1 MDPLLRALSELGARV
16 RPAAPGR
23 SLPFRIEGPL
33 SAGTVT
39 LPGSVSSQFL
49 SGLLFA
55 LAGLPS
61 PSRVRVQGPQVSQP
75 YVEASLRV
83 LGAFGVRIQRGRGWY
98 GVPGNG
104 PFRPVPMEIP
114 ADASSAAYLFAGA
127 ALSGGTVR
135 VGPFPVAWPQADLAV
150 LPVLRAVGARVV
162 RRGNDWEVS
171 GGPLPLRPFRADL
184 DASPDLAPLLAVLAS
199 FGRGVSRLTGGAQ
212 LVHKESDRRRGTE
225 ALVRSLGA
233 RLRRSRE
240 EWAIQGPPSARKL
253 RRLTLSDHRR
263 PLLGGGGRP
272 RLTRALDARTGVR
285 RRQVLS
291 PVLPGPG
298 RPRGRRPSHR
308 AEGGGRLRMRF
319 GEALQV
325 TVFGSSHGPD
335 VGSVVEGLPAGL
347 PVDLTG
353 IQAELDR
360 RSPVGR
366 KLATRRAERDQLILA
381 QGVSGGRTT
390 GGPVV
395 GYVRNEDVRRGPYR
409 PLEDVPRPGHADYPA
424 RERYGG
430 SLDLSGG
437 GIFSGRMTVG
447 LVLAGALVRPVLTA
461 QGVSV
466 VAFTRSIHGI
476 SVPEAALSLP
486 LSALKA

>member
-1 MDPLLRALSELGARV
+1 MTPPRALAPGSEAGEVWRIVPGPLSGRLVGSGSKSYTHRALLAGLLGRGRMTIHHPLVSDDTAASLGVSRALGATVHERTDGPGLSWDLDASEALHPTRQTRRLWAGESGTTLRLFTPASTLPGTPVRWDGEASLARRPMDPLLRALSELGARV

-104 PFRPVPMEIP
+104 PFRPVPLEIP

-135 VGPFPVAWPQADLAV
+135 VGPFPVGWPQADLAV

-162 RRGNDWEVS
+162 RRGTDWEVS

-240 EWAIQGPPSARKL
+240 EWAIQGPPSVRRL
-253 RRLTLSDHRR
+253 RRLTLSDHR
-263 PLLGGGGRP
+263 LLFSAAVA
-272 RLTRALDARTGVR
+272 ALA
-285 RRQVLS
+285 
-291 PVLPGPG
+291 LPEPSTLGPG
-298 RPRGRRPSHR
+298 SAAAKSYPRFFQD
-308 AEGGGRLRMRF
+308 L
-319 GEALQV
+319 
-325 TVFGSSHGPD
+325 
-335 VGSVVEGLPAGL
+335 AGL
-347 PVDLTG
+347 GVAVRPT
-353 IQAELDR
+353 
-360 RSPVGR
+360 GR
-366 KLATRRAERDQLILA
+366 K
-381 QGVSGGRTT
+381 GVGG
-390 GGPVV
+390 
-395 GYVRNEDVRRGPYR
+395 
-409 PLEDVPRPGHADYPA
+409 
-424 RERYGG
+424 
-430 SLDLSGG
+430 
-437 GIFSGRMTVG
+437 
-447 LVLAGALVRPVLTA
+447 
-461 QGVSV
+461 
-466 VAFTRSIHGI
+466 
-476 SVPEAALSLP
+476 
-486 LSALKA
+486 